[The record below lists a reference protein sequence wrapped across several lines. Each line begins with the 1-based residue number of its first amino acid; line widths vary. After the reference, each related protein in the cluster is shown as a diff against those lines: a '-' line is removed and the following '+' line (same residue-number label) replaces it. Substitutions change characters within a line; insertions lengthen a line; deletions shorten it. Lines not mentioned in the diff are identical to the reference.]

1 MNKKFKKNSN
11 QSKQNQGKKFSSD
24 FVYFH
29 IKPFKDNE
37 LWVNHWDTVLKNLS
51 SIWDKRIQ
59 FVITGNHTDIKMY
72 VKLPKV
78 FEIYFKNTFFANFPT
93 SDIIKINPED
103 VKNLIFMTEKPKY
116 WIKEY
121 LHFDEKVSMF
131 SKEVFTK
138 DGTYMDPMR
147 DLFAL
152 YGSVAQNSKLDLQFT
167 YFFKKR
173 SGFGEKLL
181 WIIKKLIKWKVSEEK
196 KDEKPED
203 RSKEREKSKK
213 EIYVGISYIIRTTDQ
228 YTADSIKQNIW
239 STFSVFS
246 DTWVKAKAKGKF
258 KDMNIDQA
266 VNLFHIPTKIDFF
279 KGLDYVVYKKL
290 PYPTNIPT
298 LQNTENSWITVLWKS
313 DYRWEEIEFW
323 IKKEDKFRHVY
334 ILWKTGTWKSTF
346 MSNMVKSDMI
356 AGNWLCLLDP
366 HGDLVDTVLEHIPSH
381 RINDV
386 ILFDVSDT
394 DYPIW
399 FNLLQYETEEEKV
412 RIVSWVVA
420 TFHKLFEHS
429 RGPRLEYILRNVLL
443 SIVDYPNA
451 TLMHILRVLT
461 DKEFREEVITHI
473 KDPMVVKFRRNE
485 YWKRNDRQREE
496 AAAPITN
503 KIGQFLS
510 SSVVRN
516 IFGQPRSKLNLREAM
531 DQGKIILINLSKGK
545 IWEDNA
551 SMIGS
556 LLVTKFQIDAMSRAD
571 TAFEDR
577 RDFYLYIDEFQN
589 FATKSFSTIL
599 SEARKYK
606 LSLII
611 ANQFTQQIMEDV
623 RHAIFGNVGTIM
635 AFTLGHDDAQ
645 IISSQFKEMVS
656 PNDLISLPRFHAY
669 TKLMVDGITW
679 DPFSMKTNPLSR
691 PEGSIELIEKIKK
704 QSRQRYSV
712 EKWRLERLLTARNKK
727 TFSAQEKVA
736 QKARLEWMWV
746 SEKEFEDSQ
755 TDFIQQHNYLF
766 GEYSINSKQADAI
779 IFDSKNHYH
788 KVIFYSEPENLEL
801 EANKR
806 ASAGSA
812 IEKQDNT
819 KIQIH
824 VNMYQ
829 HNKRINNDGK
839 SIMIRTWSKEKILQQ
854 LEEGYKWL
862 DYLLFVPNI
871 TQLELDNPLPDVQAT
886 FDPSKQSNNSSTNSQ
901 QFTVDD
907 IKLNE
912 RQEWYVKLA
921 YNYGIFVTVKW
932 VEWLLHKNY
941 IIAPDGV
948 DRKEYYNTWD
958 KIRVKAIEF
967 KDIKWEK
974 KVVWS
979 QK

>member
-1 MNKKFKKNSN
+1 MNKKIKKNSN
-11 QSKQNQGKKFSSD
+11 QSKQNQSKKSSND

-37 LWVNHWDTVLKNLS
+37 LWINHRDTVLKNLS
-51 SIWDKRIQ
+51 SLWEKKIQ
-59 FVITGNHTDIKMY
+59 FVITWNNINIKMY
-72 VKLPKV
+72 VKVPNA
-78 FEIYFKNTFFANFPT
+78 FETYFKNTFFANFPT
-93 SDIIKINPED
+93 SDIIKINPKD
-103 VKNLIFMTEKPKY
+103 VKNLIFMSEKPKY
-116 WIKEY
+116 GVKEY
-121 LHFDEKVSMF
+121 LHFDEKENMV

-152 YGSVAQNSKLDLQFT
+152 YGNVAQNSKLDLQFT
-167 YFFKKR
+167 YFFKRK
-173 SGFGEKLL
+173 SSFWEKLL
-181 WIIKKLIKWKVSEEK
+181 WIIKKLVKSKPKEAQ
-196 KDEKPED
+196 KDEKPD
-203 RSKEREKSKK
+203 DKMKERENSKK
-213 EIYVGISYIIRTTDQ
+213 EIYVWISYIIRTTDQ
-228 YTADSIKQNIW
+228 YTANSIKQNIW
-239 STFSVFS
+239 SAFSVFCGGG
-246 DTWVKAKAKGKF
+246 VKSKSKSKF
-258 KDMNIDQA
+258 KDMNVNQA
-266 VNLFHIPTKIDFF
+266 VNLFHIPTKINFF
-279 KGLDYVVYKKL
+279 KWLDYVVYKKL

-298 LQNTENSWITVLWKS
+298 LQNTEKNDITILWKS

-323 IKKEDKFRHVY
+323 IKKEDKFRHLY
-334 ILWKTGTWKSTF
+334 ILGKTWTWKSTF
-346 MSNMVKSDMI
+346 MSNMIKSDMI

-394 DYPIW
+394 NYPIW
-399 FNLLQYETEEEKV
+399 FNLLQYNSEEEKI
-412 RIVSWVVA
+412 RIVSWVVS

-429 RGPRLEYILRNVLL
+429 RWPRLEYILRNVLL
-443 SIVDYPNA
+443 SIVEYPNA
-451 TLMHILRVLT
+451 TLMHILRILT

-473 KDPMVVKFRRNE
+473 NDPMVMKFWKNE
-485 YWKRNDRQREE
+485 YGKRNDRQREE
-496 AAAPITN
+496 AVAPI
-503 KIGQFLS
+503 L
-510 SSVVRN
+510 V
-516 IFGQPRSKLNLREAM
+516 
-531 DQGKIILINLSKGK
+531 NLSKGK

-551 SMIGS
+551 SMIWS

-571 TAFEDR
+571 IPFEQR

-635 AFTLGHDDAQ
+635 AFTLWHDDAQ
-645 IISSQFKEMVS
+645 TISSQFKEMVS

-669 TKLMVDGITW
+669 TKLMVNGITW
-679 DPFSMKTNPLSR
+679 DPFSMKTNPLSS
-691 PEGSIELIEKIKK
+691 PEWSIELIEKIKK

-712 EKWRLERLLTARNKK
+712 EKEKLERLLNARSRR
-727 TFSAQEKVA
+727 TFSAQEKIA
-736 QKARLEWMWV
+736 QKSRLEWLGV
-746 SEKEFEDSQ
+746 SEKEYEDSQ
-755 TDFIQQHNYLF
+755 KDFVQQHNYLF
-766 GEYSINSKQADAI
+766 DEYSIDGKQADAI
-779 IFDSKNHYH
+779 IFDTKNNYH
-788 KVIFYSEPENLEL
+788 KAVFYTEPQNIGLETD
-801 EANKR
+801 KR
-806 ASAGSA
+806 ASAGTE
-812 IEKQDNT
+812 INKQDNSSI
-819 KIQIH
+819 KIH

-829 HNKRINNDGK
+829 HNKRVNDDGK
-839 SIMIRTWSKEKILQQ
+839 SIMIRTWNKEKILEQ
-854 LEEGYKWL
+854 LEEWYKWIN
-862 DYLLFVPNI
+862 YLLFVPNI
-871 TQLELDNPLPDVQAT
+871 AQLELNNPLPENQWT
-886 FDPSKQSNNSSTNSQ
+886 FDPSKQSNQTSSNTK
-901 QFTVDD
+901 QFTIDD

-921 YNYGIFVTVKW
+921 YNYWIFVTVKW

-941 IIAPDGV
+941 IVAPDWV

-958 KIRVKAIEF
+958 KIRVKAVEF